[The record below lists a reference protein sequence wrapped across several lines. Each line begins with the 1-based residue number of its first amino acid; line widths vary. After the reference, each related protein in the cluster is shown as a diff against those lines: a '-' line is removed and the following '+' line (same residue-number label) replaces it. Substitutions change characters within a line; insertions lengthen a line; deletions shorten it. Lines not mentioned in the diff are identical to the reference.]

1 MLKYKRN
8 EEVKK
13 MNVRKGIS
21 YIAVFGIIVAIIC
34 ALLIGFSLGQFAK
47 PTEVIT
53 ASYIPTTITTT
64 QTFISPTTI
73 TVKETI
79 TTTILLTPTISPT
92 ITEAYSLKV
101 LEVVL
106 DAVSEEG
113 YNYYIMT
120 LEAKY
125 LGDKSWSF
133 YPYDIT
139 LLSDAGY
146 KYDTTPA
153 LAIKQSLP
161 LSIDLGKGEA
171 TKGQIAFK
179 LPKSEKPTKLIYDDK
194 LHDIKF
200 EITDI
205 PEPTKQVSYIYF
217 VETNIQSKYS
227 FITAFASLKT
237 TGPIFYSGES
247 IKVDVEISY
256 SKLIDNPEVI
266 QIKSITA
273 EGFEITKI
281 DPNLPIEVK
290 DGEKVVISLELKVP
304 QEGYKGNIKLTI
316 TA

>member
-1 MLKYKRN
+1 M
-8 EEVKK
+8 
-13 MNVRKGIS
+13 
-21 YIAVFGIIVAIIC
+21 
-34 ALLIGFSLGQFAK
+34 
-47 PTEVIT
+47 
-53 ASYIPTTITTT
+53 
-64 QTFISPTTI
+64 
-73 TVKETI
+73 KETI
-79 TTTILLTPTISPT
+79 TTILLLTPTISPT

-113 YNYYIMT
+113 YNYYIMA

-133 YPYDIT
+133 YPIYIT

-146 KYDTTPA
+146 KYDIA
-153 LAIKQSLP
+153 LTVAMRQSI
-161 LSIDLGKGEA
+161 SSADLGKGEA

-179 LPKSEKPTKLIYDDK
+179 LPKNEKPTKLIYDDK
-194 LHDIKF
+194 LHDIKL

-205 PEPTKQVSYIYF
+205 PEPTKQVSYIYL

-227 FITAFASLKT
+227 FITAVASLKT
-237 TGPIFYSGES
+237 TGPIFYSGET
-247 IKVDVEISY
+247 IKIDVEISY
-256 SKLIDNPEVI
+256 SKWIDNPETI

-273 EGFEITKI
+273 EGFEIIKI
-281 DPNLPIEVK
+281 DPNLPVEVK

>member
-1 MLKYKRN
+1 
-8 EEVKK
+8 

-21 YIAVFGIIVAIIC
+21 FITVFGIIIAIIC
-34 ALLIGFSLGQFAK
+34 ALLIGFSLGQFLK
-47 PTEVIT
+47 TTEIAT

-64 QTFISPTTI
+64 QTFISTTTI
-73 TVKETI
+73 TMKETI
-79 TTTILLTPTISPT
+79 TTTLLLTPTISPT
-92 ITEAYSLKV
+92 ITEVYSLKV

-106 DAVSEEG
+106 DAVLEEG
-113 YNYYIMT
+113 YNYYIMA

-133 YPYDIT
+133 NPIYIM

-146 KYDTTPA
+146 KYDIA
-153 LAIKQSLP
+153 LTVAMRQSI
-161 LSIDLGKGEA
+161 SSADLGKGEA

-179 LPKSEKPTKLIYDDK
+179 LPKNEKPTKLIYDDK
-194 LHDIKF
+194 LSDIKL

-205 PEPTKQVSYIYF
+205 PEPTKQVSYIYL

-227 FITAFASLKT
+227 FITAVASLKT
-237 TGPIFYSGES
+237 TGPIFYSGET
-247 IKVDVEISY
+247 IKIDVEISY
-256 SKLIDNPEVI
+256 SKWIDNPETI

-281 DPNLPIEVK
+281 NPNLPVEVRDK
-290 DGEKVVISLELKVP
+290 EKVVISLELKVP